1 MATRSAI
8 FRMLCEAA
16 SPLYG
21 DAEARTIAEII
32 LRDICAVTRNE
43 LLVEPNLEL
52 PFADLERVVADIK
65 AWRPVQ
71 YITGRV
77 EFFDMALDVA
87 EGVLIPRPETEEL
100 VSWVASEATRGS
112 RIVDMCTGSGCIAL
126 ALARSVAGS
135 SVVGVDISA
144 DALNIARRNGER
156 YAPHV
161 EFIEGDVLSDVSQL
175 IPYNVDI
182 IISNPPYIPV
192 SDRASMRRNVT
203 EYEPD
208 IALFVPDDDPLL
220 FYRSIAHAGRDMLSA
235 GGSLYFEIYE
245 SLADDMCRML
255 ADEGYVDI
263 RLRHDFLDKPRM
275 ICARRE

>member
-263 RLRHDFLDKPRM
+263 RLRRDFLDKPRM